1 LGPEGTVLDE
11 RSEKVQHLILD
22 TANNAELLF
31 GDSDRHHVYYPRD
44 VDMVVG
50 IPKKKSHLQ
59 HSVRYISNPNTTNWL
74 RLAQSIGGTA

>member
-1 LGPEGTVLDE
+1 
-11 RSEKVQHLILD
+11 LILD

-31 GDSDRHHVYYPRD
+31 GDSDRHHVHYPWD

-59 HSVRYISNPNTTNWL
+59 HFVRYISYPNTTNWL
-74 RLAQSIGGTA
+74 KLAQSIGRTA